1 MLLCMFPEKKDFMNW
16 GPENFAKIL
25 IFTGA
30 VLLVAGLTV
39 FALGKIGFFRLPGD
53 IEMGGKNW
61 RLFFPITSCIIISI
75 VLTLILWLISSLRR

>member
-1 MLLCMFPEKKDFMNW
+1 MGNL
-16 GPENFAKIL
+16 PENLAKIL

-30 VLLVAGLTV
+30 ILLIAGLVV

-61 RLFFPITSCIIISI
+61 RIFFPITTSILLSII
-75 VLTLILWLISSLRR
+75 LTFILWLVSSLRK

>member
-1 MLLCMFPEKKDFMNW
+1 MNS

-30 VLLVAGLTV
+30 VLLLAGLV
-39 FALGKIGFFRLPGD
+39 FLVLGKAGFFRLPGD

-61 RLFFPITSCIIISI
+61 RLFFPITSSIIISI
-75 VLTLILWLISSLRR
+75 VLTVVLWLIGLLRK